1 MRKTFLF
8 LLPLLLF
15 AAGAA
20 QAGNVFL
27 VTMNT
32 SSINGDAGSL
42 DFSLSSGAGS
52 DQSLT
57 ATVYG
62 FTGGSYGGSQATDGD
77 VSGGPVTSGSPVT
90 IGPVPD
96 VSGLNDDFETFNY
109 GNTLSFLVS
118 LSGPAL
124 TAPDGNATSPYEFDF
139 FTYSDGGGTVPVLTS
154 DPNGISGL
162 IDVSPE
168 GFITTTTVSPD
179 LTVAAP
185 APEPNTVWLLAGA
198 LGLLAIA
205 RSVRRHLIEQA

>member
-1 MRKTFLF
+1 MRKTFIF
-8 LLPLLLF
+8 LLPLLLT

-20 QAGNVFL
+20 QAGDVFL

-32 SSINGDAGSL
+32 SSIHGDAGSL
-42 DFSLSSGAGS
+42 DFSLSFGAGS

-57 ATVYG
+57 ATVYD
-62 FTGGSYGGSQATDGD
+62 FTGGSYGGAQATDGD
-77 VSGGPVTSGSPVT
+77 VSGGPVTSGSAVT

-96 VSGLNDDFETFNY
+96 AFGLNDDFETFNY
-109 GNTLSFLVS
+109 GNTLSFLVA

-139 FTYSDGGGTVPVLTS
+139 FTYSDQAGTVPVLTS

-168 GFITTTTVSPD
+168 GVITTANVSRD
-179 LTVAAP
+179 LTIS
-185 APEPNTVWLLAGA
+185 PEPGTLWLLAGA

-205 RSVRRHLIEQA
+205 RSVRRRVIDRA